1 MDDYVKRKEA
11 LDDLLISEEIDFE
24 EWQKK
29 TMELRKAREQEDLLG
44 SLSEIEER
52 LSKLENGLDNVVKAL
67 LMHLESSIEISK
79 HRCDSMFDMQQSTL
93 WRPPD
98 DF

>member
-29 TMELRKAREQEDLLG
+29 TMELRKAREREDLLG

-79 HRCDSMFDMQQSTL
+79 HRCDSMFDMQQAT
-93 WRPPD
+93 
-98 DF
+98 F

>member
-79 HRCDSMFDMQQSTL
+79 SRCDSMFNMQQATF
-93 WRPPD
+93 WKPTKD
-98 DF
+98 V